1 MADPLSDVLK
11 HLLEL
16 VDVLDRAAVAA
27 FGAQTGAEGAR
38 TAFTEAGRGSA
49 NPLITQAAT
58 DARTASDAA
67 RDASQ
72 ALGRAAR
79 AYAAY
84 INTIAPGTAPTRQ
97 ATAGSMPTGEQLL
110 KPASGGALSKRILA
124 RAMIPNFDD
133 GLEGLQTG
141 ANRLQDAAPP
151 GDVVVPRPP
160 TPTVNAANTEGAH
173 LGDALL
179 AALTIAIVGIRA
191 SESVRRLRERLRAR
205 SRKNKRGRNDG

>member
-1 MADPLSDVLK
+1 
-11 HLLEL
+11 
-16 VDVLDRAAVAA
+16 
-27 FGAQTGAEGAR
+27 
-38 TAFTEAGRGSA
+38 
-49 NPLITQAAT
+49 
-58 DARTASDAA
+58 
-67 RDASQ
+67 
-72 ALGRAAR
+72 
-79 AYAAY
+79 
-84 INTIAPGTAPTRQ
+84 
-97 ATAGSMPTGEQLL
+97 
-110 KPASGGALSKRILA
+110 
-124 RAMIPNFDD
+124 MIPNFDD

-191 SESVRRLRERLRAR
+191 SESVRKLRQRLRAR